1 MLGVLVTLAV
11 LSLGVL
17 LLLRCLAAWGA
28 GGRLVSLVSLAQ
40 GEARSGE
47 GGAPGW
53 QVFLWSFGFRVLLLG
68 AGMLAAVLLSQG
80 ELSPEGA
87 FRQLLRWDGNH
98 YKNLVELGYAG
109 YVENGQHLFLVFFPG
124 YVWAVRL
131 LRLFIPDTQA
141 AGMLLSCLCASG
153 GSCYV
158 YKLARDCGGPAVA
171 RDALFYL
178 SLFPFSFFSSLMMT
192 EGLFLL
198 ASAGACYYARRR
210 QWILYGVFGA
220 AAALTRMTGLLVIL
234 PAAVELLA
242 GERPL
247 APAAGRSKHCW
258 RRVFCRLPLVLF
270 PAAGTVSYLLL
281 NAWVDGDPFAFV
293 KHQEHWYQGFLWV
306 SQVVEYMVDYFAAN
320 ALLSVGWAVWFPGLA
335 LFLGGMLLLYWG
347 VLRGALPPSLLAY
360 GFFFFTATY
369 CLSWLLS
376 AGRYLSCCFPLF
388 LLLGRLTEN
397 RPGFRS
403 ALLAG
408 EGISLGLYYC
418 AFLTGAQVM

>member
-1 MLGVLVTLAV
+1 M
-11 LSLGVL
+11 
-17 LLLRCLAAWGA
+17 
-28 GGRLVSLVSLAQ
+28 
-40 GEARSGE
+40 
-47 GGAPGW
+47 
-53 QVFLWSFGFRVLLLG
+53 
-68 AGMLAAVLLSQG
+68 
-80 ELSPEGA
+80 
-87 FRQLLRWDGNH
+87 
-98 YKNLVELGYAG
+98 
-109 YVENGQHLFLVFFPG
+109 
-124 YVWAVRL
+124 
-131 LRLFIPDTQA
+131 
-141 AGMLLSCLCASG
+141 
-153 GSCYV
+153 
-158 YKLARDCGGPAVA
+158 
-171 RDALFYL
+171 
-178 SLFPFSFFSSLMMT
+178 
-192 EGLFLL
+192 L

-210 QWILYGVFGA
+210 RWILYGVFGA

-247 APAAGRSKHCW
+247 VPAAERSKHCW
-258 RRVFCRLPLVLF
+258 RRVFCRLPLVLL

-306 SQVVEYMVDYFAAN
+306 SQVVEYMVDYFAGN
-320 ALLSVGWAVWFPGLA
+320 ALLSVGWAVWFPGLV

-418 AFLTGAQVM
+418 AFLAGAQVM

>member
-1 MLGVLVTLAV
+1 MPA
-11 LSLGVL
+11 
-17 LLLRCLAAWGA
+17 GA
-28 GGRLVSLVSLAQ
+28 GGFCT
-40 GEARSGE
+40 G
-47 GGAPGW
+47 
-53 QVFLWSFGFRVLLLG
+53 
-68 AGMLAAVLLSQG
+68 
-80 ELSPEGA
+80 
-87 FRQLLRWDGNH
+87 
-98 YKNLVELGYAG
+98 
-109 YVENGQHLFLVFFPG
+109 
-124 YVWAVRL
+124 
-131 LRLFIPDTQA
+131 
-141 AGMLLSCLCASG
+141 
-153 GSCYV
+153 
-158 YKLARDCGGPAVA
+158 
-171 RDALFYL
+171 
-178 SLFPFSFFSSLMMT
+178 
-192 EGLFLL
+192 
-198 ASAGACYYARRR
+198 
-210 QWILYGVFGA
+210 FGA

-234 PAAVELLA
+234 PAVVELLA

-247 APAAGRSKHCW
+247 APAAERSKHCW
-258 RRVFCRLPLVLF
+258 RRVFCRLPLVLL

-306 SQVVEYMVDYFAAN
+306 SQVVEYMVDYFAGN